1 MAPPGPGALGRGV
14 VVRAGHAIPEA
25 WAGAPEVAVDEEALA
40 APSGVI
46 AALHQAW
53 ASRTPVVVVLGVDP
67 ARFRVPA
74 SVTEPPWQLGPA
86 FEPWADRLHFLVW
99 ANNYDARAAGP
110 APIWWWAR
118 KAERLGASP
127 GSTTDVVLP
136 DGAPAW
142 VDGGPRA
149 PLALDAAVVHCETV
163 ELGRLTPQ
171 PPAVVPRA
179 ELAADQLAA
188 VVHGSGPCRVIAPAG
203 SGKTRVL
210 TERLRHL
217 LGDRGVERELALAV
231 AYNVKAKEEMEAR
244 TAVFRPR
251 VQTLNGLGW
260 SLLGRPRLLE
270 ERDVRSIVDDLVPR
284 HRHLANTDPIAP
296 YLEGL
301 AAVRLGL
308 RDPAEVEATRDDAPG
323 LALMFDR
330 YRQHLARLGAVDFDE
345 QVYGAIER
353 LLVDGEFRRLAQAD
367 CQHLLVDEFQ
377 DLTPAHVLLLR
388 LLALPQLDVFGV
400 GDDDQVIYGH
410 ASASPRFLVDF
421 DGLFPGGAAHPLEVN
436 YRCPVAVVNAAR
448 HLLSYNDYRVAKQIR
463 PGPDA
468 DPSPDGLVV
477 RRHPTEDGARSLVE
491 LLQGWLDEGVAPA
504 DMAVLARVN
513 SLLLAPHVA
522 LGQAGI
528 PIDSLLGP
536 DILNRTGCRAAL
548 AYLRIGAGDGSMAAA
563 DLVEVYRRP
572 SRGLP
577 NWITKWFRDGITPA
591 RLRRV
596 GDKLGDPKVAG
607 KLDDMVD
614 DLEVVIR
621 ACKGTTRQALA
632 AIGDEVGL
640 GRAMSMLDGSKGGQQ
655 ASNLDDL
662 EALQQLADL
671 QPDPVEFEPWLQRS
685 FHRQSDP
692 KGVVLSTIHRV
703 KGREWDR
710 VAVYGVTAGI
720 VPHRLA
726 EDLEEERR
734 VLHVGFT
741 RARHRAVLL
750 GDAQRPSPLLG
761 ELDGSAPRRARGGD
775 AVRQGGPRAGAAAA
789 DRPTA
794 RLPTKPG
801 PSKPWVVA
809 EIGLA
814 ITANGGY
821 SGTIAGTDADGATL
835 ALDSGARLVVRWGE
849 EVTAAG
855 IRALLMSP
863 EEGALRAWRRE
874 RARRDSVP
882 AYVVFHDTV
891 LRAIATSRPASLEE
905 LARISGVGPTKL
917 DLYGDEILDVV
928 APA

>member
-1 MAPPGPGALGRGV
+1 MARPAPGPLGRGV
-14 VVRAGHAIPEA
+14 VVRAGQPVPEA
-25 WAGAPEVAVDEEALA
+25 WVGAPEVVVDEEALT
-40 APSGVI
+40 APSLVI
-46 AALHQAW
+46 GSLHQAW
-53 ASRTPVVVVLGVDP
+53 ARRTAVAVVLGVDP
-67 ARFRVPA
+67 ARYRAPA
-74 SVTEPPWQLGPA
+74 SVTDAPWRLGPA
-86 FEPWADRLHFLVW
+86 FEPSADRLHFLVW
-99 ANNYDARAAGP
+99 ANNYDARADAAEP
-110 APIWWWAR
+110 VWWWAR
-118 KAERLGASP
+118 KAGRLGATP
-127 GSTTDVVLP
+127 TPTGAADILLP
-136 DGAPAW
+136 DGTPAW

-149 PLALDAAVVHCETV
+149 PMALAEVIVHRETI

-171 PPAVVPRA
+171 PPPVAPQGD
-179 ELAADQLAA
+179 LAADQLAA
-188 VVHGSGPCRVIAPAG
+188 VVHASGPCRVIAPAG

-210 TERLRHL
+210 TQRLRHL
-217 LGDRGVERELALAV
+217 LGDRGVERELTLAV
-231 AYNVKAKEEMEAR
+231 AYNVKAKEELEAR
-244 TAVFRPR
+244 TTAFRPR

-270 ERDVRSIVDDLVPR
+270 DREVRRIVDELAPR

-301 AAVRLGL
+301 AAIRLGL
-308 RDPAEVEATRDDAPG
+308 RDPQEVEATRDDAPG
-323 LALMFDR
+323 LAALFDR
-330 YRQHLARLGAVDFDE
+330 YRERLARHPAVDFDD

-353 LLVDGEFRRLAQAD
+353 LLVDGVFRRQAQAG

-421 DGLFPGGAAHPLEVN
+421 DGLFPHGAGHPLEVN
-436 YRCPVAVVNAAR
+436 YRCPVAVVDGAR

-468 DPSPDGLVV
+468 DPSPDGLAV
-477 RRHPTEDGARSLVE
+477 RRHASEDGARSLVE
-491 LLQGWLDEGVAPA
+491 LVQGWVDEGVALT

-528 PIDSLLGP
+528 PVDSLLGP
-536 DILNRTGCRAAL
+536 DILGRTGCRAAL
-548 AYLRIGAGDGSMAAA
+548 AYLRIGTSGGSLAAA

-577 NWITKWFRDGITPA
+577 NWITKWFHDGMTPGQ
-591 RLRRV
+591 LRRA

-640 GRAMSMLDGSKGGQQ
+640 GRAMSMLDGSKGSQQ

-685 FHRQSDP
+685 FHHQSDP
-692 KGVVLSTIHRV
+692 NGVILSTIHRV

-710 VAVYGVTAGI
+710 VAIYGVTAGI

-726 EDLEEERR
+726 EDIEEERR

-750 GDAQRPSPLLG
+750 TDAQRPSSLLG
-761 ELDGSAPRRARGGD
+761 ELDGSAPRRDRRAAVPSGPAGPRGGQPPP
-775 AVRQGGPRAGAAAA
+775 A
-789 DRPTA
+789 RPA
-794 RLPTKPG
+794 MAKSAPPKA
-801 PSKPWVVA
+801 SVVA
-809 EIGLA
+809 ETGLSLVA
-814 ITANGGY
+814 NVGDAGTITA
-821 SGTIAGTDADGATL
+821 TDAVGATLTLEGGATL
-835 ALDSGARLVVRWGE
+835 AVRWGE
-849 EVTAAG
+849 EVTVAGRRAA
-855 IRALLMSP
+855 LVSP
-863 EEGALRAWRRE
+863 AEGALRAWRRE
-874 RARRDSVP
+874 RARSDGVP
-882 AYVVFHDTV
+882 AYVVFPDST
-891 LRAIATSRPASLEE
+891 LRAIARTVPASLQD

-917 DLYGDEILDVV
+917 DLYGDEVLEVLGG
-928 APA
+928 